1 MSVMATGTA
10 QLLAPSRHEEE
21 NDISSSEEDVDGDL
35 PPPVPKPVKD
45 GLPQVSAIYSSSS

>member
-21 NDISSSEEDVDGDL
+21 NDISNSEEDVDGDL